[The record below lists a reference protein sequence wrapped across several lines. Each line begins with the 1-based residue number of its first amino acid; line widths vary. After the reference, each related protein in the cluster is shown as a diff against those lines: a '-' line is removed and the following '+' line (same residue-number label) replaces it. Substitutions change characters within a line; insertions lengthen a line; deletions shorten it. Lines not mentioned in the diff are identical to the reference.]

1 MKYFSFRFCIA
12 LIVLLLGDACLF
24 AQNSEE
30 AVKKKVAVY
39 VSGDIDASY
48 KKVIGSKMVS
58 QITKSKTY
66 TAVERTADFLAE
78 LQREM
83 DYQTSGEVR
92 DNQIASIGKKFGVK
106 FVAIADATESFD
118 EVYLDARL
126 INVETAEVVKQ
137 ADGHSVLENMS
148 HLISLAEKVATDLT
162 IGNST
167 SDQLSYNSVANG
179 GDVESFTVNG
189 ITFEMIKVPG
199 GTFMMGSYDGE
210 SDESPVHSES
220 VSDFYI
226 GKTEVTQALWQA
238 VMGSNP
244 SNFRG
249 EMLPVENVSW
259 YDCQEFVER
268 LSQLTGRIFRLPSEV
283 EWEFAAKGGISTH
296 GYTYSGGNDLYRLGW
311 YDENSGSR
319 THPVGSKLPNELG
332 IYDMS
337 GNVWE
342 WTSDLYSS
350 NYSSSRNGGSSGS
363 CRVDRG
369 GGWVNSARNCRAAD
383 RYCDAPS
390 YRDIYLGLRL
400 AL

>member
-1 MKYFSFRFCIA
+1 
-12 LIVLLLGDACLF
+12 
-24 AQNSEE
+24 
-30 AVKKKVAVY
+30 
-39 VSGDIDASY
+39 
-48 KKVIGSKMVS
+48 
-58 QITKSKTY
+58 
-66 TAVERTADFLAE
+66 
-78 LQREM
+78 
-83 DYQTSGEVR
+83 
-92 DNQIASIGKKFGVK
+92 
-106 FVAIADATESFD
+106 
-118 EVYLDARL
+118 
-126 INVETAEVVKQ
+126 
-137 ADGHSVLENMS
+137 
-148 HLISLAEKVATDLT
+148 
-162 IGNST
+162 
-167 SDQLSYNSVANG
+167 
-179 GDVESFTVNG
+179 
-189 ITFEMIKVPG
+189 
-199 GTFMMGSYDGE
+199 MMGSYDGE

-363 CRVDRG
+363 CRVLRG
-369 GGWVNSARNCRAAD
+369 GSWDYSARYCRAANRD
-383 RYCDAPS
+383 YATPS
-390 YRDIYLGLRL
+390 NRSNNLGLRL